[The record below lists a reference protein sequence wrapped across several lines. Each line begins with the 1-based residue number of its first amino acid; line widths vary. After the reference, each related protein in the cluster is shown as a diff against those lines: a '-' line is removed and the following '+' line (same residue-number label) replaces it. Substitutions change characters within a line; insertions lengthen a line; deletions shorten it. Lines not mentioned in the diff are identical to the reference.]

1 MELGAHIKEY
11 RTGLQ
16 LSQDELAARIYV
28 SRQTISNWECDRT
41 YPDVQSLLLLSSVFG
56 VTVDS
61 LIKGDVDVMEKAMS
75 EAVKKYNRIA
85 CFMWIF
91 AIVFFLLAIWA
102 AFQWSWGWGDHMAP
116 TMAFLCIDALVLCI
130 SVVYAE
136 RIKKEHDLATY
147 KEVLAFSRGEAV
159 DRDTVE
165 GRRERAMKPWVK
177 GVRASVQILIGA
189 AIGGAIG
196 IGLAMLAEMLA

>member
-1 MELGAHIKEY
+1 M
-11 RTGLQ
+11 
-16 LSQDELAARIYV
+16 
-28 SRQTISNWECDRT
+28 
-41 YPDVQSLLLLSSVFG
+41 
-56 VTVDS
+56 DS
-61 LIKGDVDVMEKAMS
+61 LIKGDVDAMEKAMN
-75 EAVKKYNRIA
+75 EAVKKYNRSA

-102 AFQWSWGWGDHMAP
+102 AFQWSWGWGGDHMAP
-116 TMAFLCIDALVLCI
+116 TVAFLCIDALVLYI